1 MCPFSLLFVLTSP
14 HPSLF
19 PFRDALLREGQEQ
32 ISMSFWNDPL
42 KVAADWLMG
51 IFTGWGMPEV
61 AAQILIGFLGIF
73 VLISLLMVLDIF
85 LVWVERKV
93 VSRFQDRIGPNRVG
107 PFGLIQP
114 FADIIKLLIKEDITP
129 GGADRVVY
137 NIAPMLS
144 MMSVLILWAVVP
156 LAPRIIGV
164 DLNIG
169 ALYIIAAG
177 AIGTLSIIMAGW
189 SSNNKF
195 ALIGAFRQV
204 AVMVS
209 FEIPML
215 TMLLIPTIFAGSM
228 GFNAITEA
236 QDIWFFWLAPL
247 AAIIFLIAAIAEL
260 GRAPFDMSEGE
271 SELVAGFNTEYS
283 GMKFG
288 MFYAGELLHAFTFGG
303 FWAILFF
310 GGYRFF
316 GLERVSAFLAIAV
329 IIFKAFI
336 GYWII
341 MWIKYTLMRIR
352 IDHMLAF
359 NWKFL
364 TPLAFTLLMVVALM
378 NALLKGTPTLVYVAG
393 MFLSNLGLGWI
404 ALEVVRSYSHGER
417 EKVEG
422 PKPVVEAVHH

>member
-1 MCPFSLLFVLTSP
+1 
-14 HPSLF
+14 
-19 PFRDALLREGQEQ
+19 
-32 ISMSFWNDPL
+32 MSFWNDPL
-42 KVAADWLMG
+42 KVAADWLLG
-51 IFTGWGMPEV
+51 IFTGWGMPEI
-61 AAQILIGFLGIF
+61 AANILIGFLG
-73 VLISLLMVLDIF
+73 VLLLISVLMVLDIF
-85 LVWVERKV
+85 LVWIERKV
-93 VSRFQDRIGPNRVG
+93 VARFQDRLGPNRVG

-114 FADIIKLLIKEDITP
+114 FADIIKLIIKEDTTP
-129 GGADRVVY
+129 GGADKVVY
-137 NIAPMLS
+137 NVAPMLS

-156 LAPRIIGV
+156 LAPKMLGV

-169 ALYIIAAG
+169 VLYIIAAG

-209 FEIPML
+209 FEVPML

-228 GFNAITEA
+228 GMGAITEA
-236 QDIWFFWLAPL
+236 QGTVWFVFLAPL
-247 AAIIFLIAAIAEL
+247 AAVIFLIAAIAEL
-260 GRAPFDMSEGE
+260 GRAPFDMAEGE
-271 SELVAGFNTEYS
+271 SELVSGYNIEYS

-303 FWAILFF
+303 FWSILFF

-316 GLERVSAFLAIAV
+316 GLEQVNPILAIAV
-329 IIFKAFI
+329 IVFKAML

-341 MWIKYTLMRIR
+341 MWVKYTLLRIR

-364 TPLAFTLLMVVALM
+364 TPLAFTLLMVTALM
-378 NALLKGTPTLVYVAG
+378 NALLAGTPTWLYVAS
-393 MFLSNLGLGWI
+393 MFLSNVVVAWV
-404 ALEVVRSYSHGER
+404 ALEIARSVSRKAR

-422 PKPVVEAVHH
+422 PKQVMEAHH

>member
-1 MCPFSLLFVLTSP
+1 
-14 HPSLF
+14 
-19 PFRDALLREGQEQ
+19 
-32 ISMSFWNDPL
+32 MSFWNDPL

-51 IFTGWGMPEV
+51 IFNGWGMPEI

-73 VLISLLMVLDIF
+73 LLISLLMVLDIF

-129 GGADRVVY
+129 GGADKVVY

-228 GFNAITEA
+228 GFNAVIQA
-236 QDIWFFWLAPL
+236 QYPVPFVLIAPL

-260 GRAPFDMSEGE
+260 GRAPFDMAEGE
-271 SELVAGFNTEYS
+271 SELVAGYNTEYS

-310 GGYRFF
+310 GGYSLF
-316 GLERVSAFLAIAV
+316 GLEKIPALDWLNNPFIHIFVLIA
-329 IIFKAFI
+329 KAMI

-341 MWIKYTLMRIR
+341 MWVKYTLMRIR
-352 IDHMLAF
+352 IDHMLGF

-364 TPLAFTLLMVVALM
+364 TPLSFVLLMVVALL
-378 NALLKGTPTLVYVAG
+378 NALLAGTPTWLYTSV
-393 MFLSNLGLGWI
+393 MFLSNVALGWI
-404 ALEVVRSYSHGER
+404 ALEIARSYSRKQRER
-417 EKVEG
+417 VEG
-422 PKPVVEAVHH
+422 VQQIVEAHH

>member
-1 MCPFSLLFVLTSP
+1 
-14 HPSLF
+14 
-19 PFRDALLREGQEQ
+19 
-32 ISMSFWNDPL
+32 MSFWNDPL
-42 KVAADWLMG
+42 KVAADWLLG
-51 IFTGWGMPEV
+51 IFTGWGMPEI
-61 AAQILIGFLGIF
+61 AAHILIGFLGIF

-137 NIAPMLS
+137 NLAPMLS

-156 LAPRIIGV
+156 LAPRMIGV

-236 QDIWFFWLAPL
+236 QDVWFVWLAPL
-247 AAIIFLIAAIAEL
+247 AAVIFLIAAIAEL

-271 SELVAGFNTEYS
+271 SELVAGYNTEYS

-303 FWAILFF
+303 FWSILFF

-316 GLERVSAFLAIAV
+316 GLEQVSAFLAIAV
-329 IIFKAFI
+329 IVFKAFI

-341 MWIKYTLMRIR
+341 MWVKYTLMRIR
-352 IDHMLAF
+352 IDHMLGF

-364 TPLAFTLLMVVALM
+364 TPLAFVLLMVVALM
-378 NALLKGTPTLVYVAG
+378 NALLAGAPTWVYVLG
-393 MFLSNLGLGWI
+393 MFLSNVVLGWV
-404 ALEVVRSYSHGER
+404 ALEIARSYSRKER
-417 EKVEG
+417 EQVEG
-422 PKPVVEAVHH
+422 VPQVVEVQH

>member
-1 MCPFSLLFVLTSP
+1 
-14 HPSLF
+14 
-19 PFRDALLREGQEQ
+19 
-32 ISMSFWNDPL
+32 MSFWNDPL
-42 KVAADWLMG
+42 KIAADWLMG

-73 VLISLLMVLDIF
+73 LLISLLMVLDIF

-137 NIAPMLS
+137 NLAPMLS

-156 LAPRIIGV
+156 LAPRMIGV

-189 SSNNKF
+189 SSNNKY

-228 GFNAITEA
+228 GFNAVIQA
-236 QDIWFFWLAPL
+236 QYPVPFFFIAPL

-260 GRAPFDMSEGE
+260 GRAPFDMAEGE
-271 SELVAGFNTEYS
+271 SELVAGYNTEYS

-310 GGYRFF
+310 GGYSLF
-316 GLERVSAFLAIAV
+316 GLERIPGLAWLNNPFIHIFVLIA
-329 IIFKAFI
+329 KAMI

-352 IDHMLAF
+352 IDHMLTF

-364 TPLAFTLLMVVALM
+364 TPLGFVLLMVVALL
-378 NALLKGTPTLVYVAG
+378 NALLAGTPTWLYVLV
-393 MFLSNLGLGWI
+393 MFFSNVVLGWI
-404 ALEVVRSYSHGER
+404 ALEIARSYSRKER

-422 PKPVVEAVHH
+422 RKPVVEVAQH

>member
-1 MCPFSLLFVLTSP
+1 MN
-14 HPSLF
+14 
-19 PFRDALLREGQEQ
+19 
-32 ISMSFWNDPL
+32 FWNDPL
-42 KVAADWLMG
+42 KVAADWLSG
-51 IFTGWGMPEV
+51 IFTGWGMPEIV
-61 AAQILIGFLGIF
+61 AQILIGFIGILL
-73 VLISLLMVLDIF
+73 LITILMVLDIF
-85 LVWVERKV
+85 LVWIERKV

-129 GGADRVVY
+129 GGADKVVY
-137 NIAPMLS
+137 NLAPMLS

-156 LAPRIIGV
+156 IAPKMLGV

-209 FEIPML
+209 FEVPML
-215 TMLLIPTIFAGSM
+215 TMLLIPTIFSGSM
-228 GFNAITEA
+228 GMSAITQA
-236 QDIWFFWLAPL
+236 QNVWYVFLAPL
-247 AAIIFLIAAIAEL
+247 AALIFLIAAIAEL
-260 GRAPFDMSEGE
+260 GRAPFDMAEGE
-271 SELVAGFNTEYS
+271 SELVSGYNIEYS

-303 FWAILFF
+303 FWSILFF

-316 GLERVSAFLAIAV
+316 GLEQVSPFLAIAV
-329 IIFKAFI
+329 LVFKAML

-341 MWIKYTLMRIR
+341 MWVKYTLLRIR

-364 TPLAFTLLMVVALM
+364 TPLAFALLIVTAFM
-378 NALLKGTPTLVYVAG
+378 NALLRGTSDWLYISG
-393 MFLSNLGLGWI
+393 MFLSNVLLAWV
-404 ALEVVRSYSHGER
+404 ALEIARSHSRRER
-417 EKVEG
+417 EKVEL
-422 PKPVVEAVHH
+422 PKPVVEAAHH

>member
-1 MCPFSLLFVLTSP
+1 
-14 HPSLF
+14 
-19 PFRDALLREGQEQ
+19 
-32 ISMSFWNDPL
+32 MSFWNDPL

-51 IFTGWGMPEV
+51 IFTGWGMPEL
-61 AAQILIGFLGIF
+61 AANILIGFLG
-73 VLISLLMVLDIF
+73 VLILISILMVLDIG

-93 VSRFQDRIGPNRVG
+93 VARFQDRIGPNRLG

-114 FADIIKLLIKEDITP
+114 FADIIKLLIKEDTTP

-137 NIAPMLS
+137 NLAPMLS

-156 LAPRIIGV
+156 IAPTILGV

-169 ALYIIAAG
+169 VLYIVAAG

-195 ALIGAFRQV
+195 ATIGAFRQV
-204 AVMVS
+204 AVMIS

-215 TMLLIPTIFAGSM
+215 AMMLIPTILAGSM
-228 GFNAITEA
+228 GTSQIIEQQST
-236 QDIWFFWLAPL
+236 WYFWLSPL
-247 AAIIFLIAAIAEL
+247 GALIFLIAAIAEL
-260 GRAPFDMSEGE
+260 GRAPFDMAEGE
-271 SELVAGFNTEYS
+271 SELVSGYNIEYS

-303 FWAILFF
+303 FWAIMFF

-316 GLERVSAFLAIAV
+316 GLEQVSPFLAIA
-329 IIFKAFI
+329 ILMFKAFL
-336 GYWII
+336 GYWLI
-341 MWIKYTLMRIR
+341 MWVRYTLLRIR

-364 TPLAFTLLMVVALM
+364 TPLAFALIVVTAFM
-378 NALLKGTPTLVYVAG
+378 NALLAGTSTWLYISG
-393 MFLSNLGLGWI
+393 MFLSNIVVGWI
-404 ALEVVRSYSHGER
+404 ALEVARSYSRKER

-422 PKPVVEAVHH
+422 PKPVVEAAHH

>member
-1 MCPFSLLFVLTSP
+1 
-14 HPSLF
+14 
-19 PFRDALLREGQEQ
+19 
-32 ISMSFWNDPL
+32 MSFWNDPL

-51 IFTGWGMPEV
+51 IFTGWGMPEI
-61 AAQILIGFLGIF
+61 AAQILIGFLG
-73 VLISLLMVLDIF
+73 VLLLISVLMLLDIF

-114 FADIIKLLIKEDITP
+114 FADIIKLIIKEDTTP
-129 GGADRVVY
+129 GGADKVVY

-189 SSNNKF
+189 GSNNKF

-215 TMLLIPTIFAGSM
+215 TTLLIPTIFAGSM
-228 GFNAITEA
+228 GFNAIVEK
-236 QDIWFFWLAPL
+236 QDIWFIFLAPL

-260 GRAPFDMSEGE
+260 GRAPFDMAEGE
-271 SELVAGFNTEYS
+271 SELVAGYNTEYS

-303 FWAILFF
+303 FWSILFF
-310 GGYRFF
+310 GGYRFL

-329 IIFKAFI
+329 IVFKAFI

-341 MWIKYTLMRIR
+341 MWVKYTLMRIR
-352 IDHMLAF
+352 IDHMLGF

-364 TPLAFTLLMVVALM
+364 TPLAFVLLMVVALM
-378 NALLKGTPTLVYVAG
+378 NALLAGTPTLVYVLG
-393 MFLSNLGLGWI
+393 MLLSNILVGWI
-404 ALEVVRSYSHGER
+404 ALEVARSYSRKER
-417 EKVEG
+417 ERVERR
-422 PKPVVEAVHH
+422 KEVVTT

>member
-1 MCPFSLLFVLTSP
+1 
-14 HPSLF
+14 
-19 PFRDALLREGQEQ
+19 
-32 ISMSFWNDPL
+32 MSFWKDPL
-42 KVAADWLMG
+42 KVAADWLMS
-51 IFTGWGMPEV
+51 ILTGWGMPEI
-61 AAQILIGFLGIF
+61 AAQVLIGFLG
-73 VLISLLMVLDIF
+73 VLILISVLMVLDIF

-129 GGADRVVY
+129 SGADKVVY
-137 NIAPMLS
+137 NLAPMLS
-144 MMSVLILWAVVP
+144 MMSVLILWAIVP
-156 LAPRIIGV
+156 LAPTVLGV

-204 AVMVS
+204 AVLVS

-215 TMLLIPTIFAGSM
+215 TILLIPTIFAGSM
-228 GFNAITEA
+228 GMTAITEK
-236 QDIWFFWLAPL
+236 QDIWFVLLSPL
-247 AAIIFLIAAIAEL
+247 GALIFLITAIAEL
-260 GRAPFDMSEGE
+260 GRAPFDMAEGE
-271 SELVAGFNTEYS
+271 SELVAGYNTEYS

-288 MFYAGELLHAFTFGG
+288 MFYAGELLHAFTYGG
-303 FWAILFF
+303 FLAILFF

-316 GLERVSAFLAIAV
+316 GLEQVSPFLAIAV
-329 IIFKAFI
+329 IVFKAFI

-341 MWIKYTLMRIR
+341 MWVKYTLLRIR

-364 TPLAFTLLMVVALM
+364 TPLAFTLLMVTALM
-378 NALLKGTPTLVYVAG
+378 NALLAGASTWLYVAG
-393 MFLSNLGLGWI
+393 MFLSNVVLAWAALTI
-404 ALEVVRSYSHGER
+404 ASSYSRKER

-422 PKPVVEAVHH
+422 VKNVITTSRSTP

>member
-1 MCPFSLLFVLTSP
+1 
-14 HPSLF
+14 
-19 PFRDALLREGQEQ
+19 
-32 ISMSFWNDPL
+32 MSFWNDPL
-42 KVAADWLMG
+42 KVAADWLLG
-51 IFTGWGMPEV
+51 IFTGWGMPEL
-61 AAQILIGFLGIF
+61 AANILIGFLG
-73 VLISLLMVLDIF
+73 VLILISILMVLDIG

-93 VSRFQDRIGPNRVG
+93 VARFQDRIGPNRLG

-114 FADIIKLLIKEDITP
+114 FADIIKLMIKEDTTP
-129 GGADRVVY
+129 GGADKVVY

-156 LAPRIIGV
+156 LAPTILGV

-169 ALYIIAAG
+169 VLYIIAAG

-215 TMLLIPTIFAGSM
+215 ATLLIPTILAGSM
-228 GFNAITEA
+228 GTAAIIEG
-236 QDIWFFWLAPL
+236 QDIWYFLLSPL
-247 AAIIFLIAAIAEL
+247 GALIFLIAAIAEL
-260 GRAPFDMSEGE
+260 GRAPFDMGEAE
-271 SELVAGFNTEYS
+271 SELVSGYNIEYS

-303 FWAILFF
+303 FWAIMFF

-316 GLERVSAFLAIAV
+316 GLEQVSPFLAIAV
-329 IIFKAFI
+329 LIFKAFI

-341 MWIKYTLMRIR
+341 MWVKYTLMRIR

-364 TPLAFTLLMVVALM
+364 TPLAFTLIMVTALV
-378 NALLKGTPTLVYVAG
+378 NALLASTPGWLYITG
-393 MFLSNLGLGWI
+393 MFLSNVLVAWG
-404 ALEVVRSYSHGER
+404 ALEIARSYSRRER
-417 EKVEG
+417 EKIEGKKAVEVG
-422 PKPVVEAVHH
+422 HS